1 MVLISQAF
9 CGVLEIRKVILYLLN
24 ILSTPV
30 KSFVFRSVNSSEQI
44 RETVRTCPN
53 AHSPQPLPPSPSG
66 RVPVPTG
73 PGKSA
78 SPRRRAEVHMTR
90 RWQLPP
96 YPQTLC
102 PGRAMGFRHIP
113 PAPPPPHPWA
123 PPPKST
129 GPHQP
134 LALFT
139 YSRAS
144 CKHSTQT
151 QTESPGDL
159 NHRKLVG
166 GSWGTKASWEKA
178 SRSKQRGKEG
188 ARATVDNPGCN

>member
-113 PAPPPPHPWA
+113 PAPPPA
-123 PPPKST
+123 PPLGPSPKVYRPTPAAGSIYL
-129 GPHQP
+129 QQS
-134 LALFT
+134 LL
-139 YSRAS
+139 
-144 CKHSTQT
+144 QT
-151 QTESPGDL
+151 QHTDSDRVTRRPQSQEAGRGVVGDQGEL
-159 NHRKLVG
+159 GKSQQVQ
-166 GSWGTKASWEKA
+166 TKRQRRGQGHCGQ
-178 SRSKQRGKEG
+178 SR
-188 ARATVDNPGCN
+188 V

>member
-9 CGVLEIRKVILYLLN
+9 CRVLKIRKVILYLLN

-30 KSFVFRSVNSSEQI
+30 KSFIFRSVNSSEQI
-44 RETVRTCPN
+44 RETVRTRPN

-66 RVPVPTG
+66 RIPIPAG

-102 PGRAMGFRHIP
+102 PGRAMGFCHI
-113 PAPPPPHPWA
+113 PAPPRPPGPLPQSLQAHTSSWLYLLTA
-123 PPPKST
+123 EPP
-129 GPHQP
+129 
-134 LALFT
+134 AN
-139 YSRAS
+139 
-144 CKHSTQT
+144 STQT

-166 GSWGTKASWEKA
+166 GSWGTKKSWEKA

-188 ARATVDNPGCN
+188 ARATVDDPGYN

>member
-78 SPRRRAEVHMTR
+78 SPRRRAEVHMTQ

-113 PAPPPPHPWA
+113 PAPPRPTPGPLPQSLQAHTSSWLYLLTAEPPANTAHRLRP
-123 PPPKST
+123 S
-129 GPHQP
+129 HQE
-134 LALFT
+134 T
-139 YSRAS
+139 SI
-144 CKHSTQT
+144 T
-151 QTESPGDL
+151 
-159 NHRKLVG
+159 
-166 GSWGTKASWEKA
+166 GSW
-178 SRSKQRGKEG
+178 
-188 ARATVDNPGCN
+188 